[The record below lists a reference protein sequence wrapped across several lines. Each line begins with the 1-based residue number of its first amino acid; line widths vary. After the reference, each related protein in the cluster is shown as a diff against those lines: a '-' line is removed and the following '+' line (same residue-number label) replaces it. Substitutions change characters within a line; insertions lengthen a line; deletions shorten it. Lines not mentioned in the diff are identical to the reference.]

1 MEKIYRGMANGAETI
16 DNNFTEANNK
26 FSNGYGQ
33 KVGDIHISFDSAN
46 PSARFGGT
54 WIRFGQGKVLVGVDE
69 ADTDFSNA
77 DKTGGEKTHTLTV
90 EEIPSHT
97 HAISRYNP
105 SGTVYDATQRKL
117 AAAPNSGSAVSGAA
131 ETASTGEGQAHNN
144 LQPFITVFM
153 WRRTA

>member
-16 DNNFTEANNK
+16 DRNFN
-26 FSNGYGQ
+26 NGYGQ
-33 KVGDIHISFDSAN
+33 KVGDVHISFDSEN

-77 DKTGGEKTHTLTV
+77 DKTGGEKTHMLTV

-97 HAISRYNP
+97 HNITRYNP
-105 SGTVYDATQRKL
+105 SGTGYDDTQRKL
-117 AAAPNSGSAVSGAA
+117 AAAPNNSVGVAGGVDSDTKG
-131 ETASTGEGQAHNN
+131 GGQSHNN
-144 LQPFITVFM
+144 MQPFITVFM

>member
-1 MEKIYRGMANGAETI
+1 MASGAETI
-16 DNNFTEANNK
+16 DNNFTETNNK

-33 KVGDIHISFDSAN
+33 KVGDVHISFDSVN

-69 ADTDFSNA
+69 ADNDFSNA
-77 DKTGGEKTHTLTV
+77 EKTGGKKTHTLTV

-97 HAISRYNP
+97 HQIGRYHP
-105 SGTVYDATQRKL
+105 SGTGFDATQRKL
-117 AAAPNSGSAVSGAA
+117 TAAPNNGSGVPGAA
-131 ETASTGEGQAHNN
+131 ETAPNGGGVAHNN
-144 LQPFITVFM
+144 MQPFITVFM